1 VVPPGKN
8 EIANETLVPVD
19 DEVAAK
25 FFWLFVF
32 VY

>member
-1 VVPPGKN
+1 MIPPGKN
-8 EIANETLVPVD
+8 EIANKTFVSVD